1 MTERT
6 SRIIRSALNGARRG
20 GPAGAVLSILT
31 GAAVIITI
39 PAWVPFVAAGWF
51 ISVGTVMIFGAIG
64 SAVGA
69 VLGALKE
76 KRAIQREDRDFKKH
90 FGL

>member
-1 MTERT
+1 
-6 SRIIRSALNGARRG
+6 
-20 GPAGAVLSILT
+20 
-31 GAAVIITI
+31 
-39 PAWVPFVAAGWF
+39 
-51 ISVGTVMIFGAIG
+51 MIFGAIG